1 MNQSDIIALAIVT
14 GTCLALV
21 VFFVGWHRKDPQ
33 TSRQFWHDVL
43 SLPERK
49 LTEWAER
56 VKRR

>member
-1 MNQSDIIALAIVT
+1 MNQSDIIALAVVT
-14 GTCLALV
+14 GIYLALV

-33 TSRQFWHDVL
+33 ASRQFWHEVL